1 MLALSVVEEI
11 DRLLQE
17 GELSQRRIAERLK
30 VSRGTV
36 LAIASGQRGLH
47 GRTPEDEAASD
58 TPTLPAERCPNCG
71 FLVYK
76 PCLVCRT
83 REYRQGR
90 RVLAALAVERSATPR
105 RRRRL
110 PLRRRRHRTCRARVA

>member
-11 DRLLQE
+11 DRLLKE
-17 GELSQRRIAERLK
+17 GQLSQRRIAERLG

-36 LAIASGQRGLH
+36 SAIASGQRALY
-47 GRTPEDEAASD
+47 GRTAEDDKSGGVPA
-58 TPTLPAERCPNCG
+58 LPAERCPKCG
-71 FLVYK
+71 FLIHP

-83 REYRQGR
+83 RQFRHGR
-90 RVLAALAVERSATPR
+90 RVLAALAAERAPAER

-110 PLRRRRHRTCRARVA
+110 PARRRRRTCHARVA